1 MSLEMKRFKFFS
13 IQLYLCVLLLQM
25 LGSPE
30 SKPTF
35 LTDKNLE
42 AVVKRITSKFPT
54 IDTKSNS
61 VSMIIYIYINF
72 FSSTSLFD
80 NLCISNQHYFY

>member
-1 MSLEMKRFKFFS
+1 
-13 IQLYLCVLLLQM
+13 M

-54 IDTKSNS
+54 VDTKSNS
-61 VSMIIYIYINF
+61 VSRILNF
-72 FSSTSLFD
+72 FK
-80 NLCISNQHYFY
+80 N